1 MVGVLFK
8 ETVCSIPAKVDNICP
23 HPHYTKRRFRVNP
36 WCLRVFQYWTTK
48 QFLLPITCMCGILT
62 CPCVIFILH
71 VYTISLLQWSVNTHS
86 VSILILHY
94 PLCIRTWNPCIP
106 VLATSDKVSAFA
118 PNLRYKLCHS
128 AVKHFTPSQWWLYI
142 SFKKTVLLLY
152 NRKIWSS
159 HITYKNFQYN
169 WQLSFLLI

>member
-8 ETVCSIPAKVDNICP
+8 ETVAPFQQKWIISVP
-23 HPHYTKRRFRVNP
+23 HHYTKRRRFRVNP

-48 QFLLPITCMCGILT
+48 QFLLSITCMCGILT

-71 VYTISLLQWSVNTHS
+71 LYTISLLQWSVNTHP
-86 VSILILHY
+86 VSLILTLHH

-118 PNLRYKLCHS
+118 PNLKNKLCHS
-128 AVKHFTPSQWWLYI
+128 AVKHFTPSQRWLYI
-142 SFKKTVLLLY
+142 SFKKTVLLLN
-152 NRKIWSS
+152 NRKNLIFSS
-159 HITYKNFQYN
+159 FMQK
-169 WQLSFLLI
+169 LSI